1 MKEMKRTAMI
11 LMCLG
16 AMLTTTAQELIES
29 PIVSEKDY
37 VWYVKQ
43 KEAWKE
49 ETQKNPQNEKAWQNS
64 TTAMPD
70 GYRASSTVSWVAT
83 TNWLPTIP
91 TTPFCASTMPV
102 ANTVRITLSRHGS
115 FPLPATSARTAIVI
129 CR

>member
-1 MKEMKRTAMI
+1 MKRTAMI

-16 AMLTTTAQELIES
+16 AMLTATAQELIES

-49 ETQKNPQNEKAWQNS
+49 ETQKNPQNEKALQNS

-83 TNWLPTIP
+83 LIRAAPSIR
-91 TTPFCASTMPV
+91 TTST
-102 ANTVRITLSRHGS
+102 TRCS
-115 FPLPATSARTAIVI
+115 
-129 CR
+129 

>member
-16 AMLTTTAQELIES
+16 AMLTATAQELIES

-49 ETQKNPQNEKAWQNS
+49 ISKNS
-64 TTAMPD
+64 FD
-70 GYRASSTVSWVAT
+70 SAS
-83 TNWLPTIP
+83 I
-91 TTPFCASTMPV
+91 
-102 ANTVRITLSRHGS
+102 
-115 FPLPATSARTAIVI
+115 
-129 CR
+129 